1 MDTTHAVTAFR
12 TALLALLV
20 LPLAGCIG
28 APGADE
34 AFDALAAKKDFGP
47 AQECLARAMYFES
60 NRSSEDGMLAVG
72 TVVMN
77 RVASP
82 EYPDDVCEVV
92 GQPRQ
97 FAPGVMTREMRVG
110 KELAMQVA
118 QRVLTG
124 ERHKGVDKAKFFH
137 TAGMSF
143 PYRNMSYRL
152 IAGGNAFYEKVSRR
166 RNPEARIVSQAEV
179 RQAQNAGRAID
190 LIRTAS
196 TRPQKPG
203 DATTAIGYAEPRPEA
218 AAPVPNER
226 PAKDA
231 SAAAPAKSPFLDMFR
246 SRQESPEKTED
257 RQGRLVEAAAA
268 EAPAGDG
275 GASDR
280 ALPGVETVPS
290 GETAAKGST
299 AEADTQAWLR
309 RW

>member
-1 MDTTHAVTAFR
+1 MTTTHAVTAFR
-12 TALLALLV
+12 RAIFALLV

-28 APGADE
+28 APGADD

-77 RVASP
+77 RVASAD
-82 EYPDDVCEVV
+82 YPSDVCEVV
-92 GQPRQ
+92 GQPNQ
-97 FAPGVMTREMRVG
+97 FAPGVMTREMRAG
-110 KELAMQVA
+110 KELAMQVSY
-118 QRVLTG
+118 RVLTG

-166 RNPEARIVSQAEV
+166 SNPEARIVSQAEV
-179 RQAQNAGRAID
+179 RQAQNAGGAID

-196 TRPQKPG
+196 TRAQKPG
-203 DATTAIGYAEPRPEA
+203 EATTAIGYAEPRPEA
-218 AAPVPNER
+218 APVPHER
-226 PAKDA
+226 PADEA

-246 SRQESPEKTED
+246 SRQNPAPRTGE
-257 RQGRLVEAAAA
+257 RQGRIVETASA
-268 EAPAGDG
+268 ETAPAGDG
-275 GASDR
+275 NSAGQD
-280 ALPGVETVPS
+280 LPGVGTGPS
-290 GETAAKGST
+290 GHGGTQGNLP
-299 AEADTQAWLR
+299 DTQAWLG

>member
-1 MDTTHAVTAFR
+1 MNLKHAVTAFR
-12 TALLALLV
+12 RTVAALLV

-77 RVASP
+77 RVSSSD
-82 EYPDDVCEVV
+82 YPDDVCQVV
-92 GQPRQ
+92 GQPNQ
-97 FAPGVMTREMRVG
+97 FAPGVMTREMRAG

-118 QRVLTG
+118 YRVLDG

-137 TAGMSF
+137 TAGMNF

-166 RNPEARIVSQAEV
+166 LDPEARIVSQAEV
-179 RQAQNAGRAID
+179 RQAQNAGGAID
-190 LIRTAS
+190 LMRTAS
-196 TRPQKPG
+196 TRPQTSVG
-203 DATTAIGYAEPRPEA
+203 SSTAIGYAEPRPASGAPVPHGRPAEA
-218 AAPVPNER
+218 AAT
-226 PAKDA
+226 AT
-231 SAAAPAKSPFLDMFR
+231 KSPFLDMFR
-246 SRQESPEKTED
+246 DRQRSPAKGEE
-257 RQGRLVEAAAA
+257 RQGRVVEAAAA
-268 EAPAGDG
+268 EAPAREGS
-275 GASDR
+275 ASED
-280 ALPGVETVPS
+280 LPGVETKLGLADDHGAEVS
-290 GETAAKGST
+290 ATTAKET
-299 AEADTQAWLR
+299 EAWLR